1 VNSEK
6 LLTRSQAAELLGLR
20 EQTLAVWASTH
31 RYNLPFVKVGRAAR
45 YRLGDLQK
53 WLDSRTVG
61 AVESCEALHD

>member
-1 VNSEK
+1 MNSET
-6 LLTRSQAAELLGLR
+6 LLTRAQAAELLGLR
-20 EQTLAVWASTH
+20 EQTLAVWASTR

-61 AVESCEALHD
+61 AVKDCEALHD